1 MSAIPIVIIGIV
13 VVAGVS
19 AVGILHAH
27 KKKSKKDKES
37 TDMSFDTFQTDLI
50 NPRPFKTG
58 YLKNPPQRLAN
69 LCASKN
75 IQTKNILYPV
85 QPRYVEYGFSDEN
98 TQCDTNLF
106 NTRP

>member
-19 AVGILHAH
+19 TVGILHAR
-27 KKKSKKDKES
+27 KKKTKKDKNS
-37 TDMSFDTFQTDLI
+37 TGMSFDSFQTDPI

-58 YLKNPPQRLAN
+58 YLKNPHQKLAN

-85 QPRYVEYGFSDEN
+85 QPRYVEYDLSDDN
-98 TQCDTNLF
+98 TQCDINLF
-106 NTRP
+106 NARP